1 MSQLTKKVL
10 SGGFVG
16 PRWILN
22 SHNYCFV
29 RATYIR
35 ELVSFLVSRK
45 RL

>member
-1 MSQLTKKVL
+1 MSHLTKKAL

-22 SHNYCFV
+22 CHNYCFV
-29 RATYIR
+29 RASYIN